1 MTKSETNHWNLE
13 FKCPSKVNF
22 KNQRQTKSEKNSKKK
37 NEQKNAMK
45 KNIKNETTIQKQI
58 NLNACPPLFIKV
70 MTMISKPT

>member
-13 FKCPSKVNF
+13 FKCSSEVNF

-45 KNIKNETTIQKQI
+45 KTLKMKQQFR
-58 NLNACPPLFIKV
+58 NRL
-70 MTMISKPT
+70 T

>member
-45 KNIKNETTIQKQI
+45 KTLKMKQQFR
-58 NLNACPPLFIKV
+58 NRL
-70 MTMISKPT
+70 T